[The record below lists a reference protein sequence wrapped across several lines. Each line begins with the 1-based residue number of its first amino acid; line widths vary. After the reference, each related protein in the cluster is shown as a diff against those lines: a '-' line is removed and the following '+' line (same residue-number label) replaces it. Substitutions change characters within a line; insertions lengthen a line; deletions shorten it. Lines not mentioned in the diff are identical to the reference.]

1 MSRISRRAFL
11 SSVLPA
17 AAAVQI
23 VPRHII
29 AASGQTPPSEKINV
43 AIVGVGGRG
52 WASVEGLRHENFTA
66 FCEVDLVRGEQ
77 ALRTFPNVPVYSDYR
92 RMFDEREKEI
102 DAVAVCTPDHTH
114 AVISLEAIRRGK
126 HLFCEKPLAHTV
138 HEVRTLMK
146 AAAEHDVVTQLGN
159 QGHSSGDIRR
169 FCEWVWDGA
178 IGQVHTVHAGCNNSY
193 SRINQL
199 GQLNERPP
207 VPDTLEWDLW
217 LGPVQERAYHPM
229 YVPGKW
235 RGWSAFGSGIIGDW
249 ICHVVDPV
257 FWALDLGA
265 PETVQ
270 AEVEGYD
277 PKQHGETFPGAV
289 RVTYTFGSKGPR
301 GPVTLHWYSGS
312 KRMPRP
318 DGLPEGQNVPDIGA
332 TVLGERGGIVYGSHG
347 AGGLRIFPEEQMQA
361 YKQPEPTLPRVPGHH
376 QDFLEAIRSGKKA
389 GSDFSYGG
397 PLTELALLGIIG
409 MRFPGQRLEWDSR
422 AVRFANHPEANRWL
436 QSAYREGWAV

>member
-1 MSRISRRAFL
+1 
-11 SSVLPA
+11 
-17 AAAVQI
+17 
-23 VPRHII
+23 
-29 AASGQTPPSEKINV
+29 
-43 AIVGVGGRG
+43 
-52 WASVEGLRHENFTA
+52 
-66 FCEVDLVRGEQ
+66 
-77 ALRTFPNVPVYSDYR
+77 
-92 RMFDEREKEI
+92 
-102 DAVAVCTPDHTH
+102 
-114 AVISLEAIRRGK
+114 
-126 HLFCEKPLAHTV
+126 
-138 HEVRTLMK
+138 MK

-159 QGHSSGDIRR
+159 QGHSFGDIRR

-193 SRINQL
+193 SRVGQL

-207 VPDTLEWDLW
+207 VPDTLDWDLW

-270 AEVEGYD
+270 AEVDGYD

-289 RVTYTFGSKGPR
+289 RVTYTFGSKGSR
-301 GPVTLHWYSGS
+301 GPVTLHWYSGG

-332 TVLGERGGIVYGSHG
+332 TVLGERGGIVYGSASSPRNRCRLTSSRSQRCRACRG
-347 AGGLRIFPEEQMQA
+347 ITRISWTRSEAGRRRAPILHTAGRSRNWRCWGSSGCGSPVSGSSGTAERSA
-361 YKQPEPTLPRVPGHH
+361 SRTTPRRTAGCNPPTVMAGRCNANQRSSEKVAVTSPSGSEKPRA
-376 QDFLEAIRSGKKA
+376 EA
-389 GSDFSYGG
+389 
-397 PLTELALLGIIG
+397 
-409 MRFPGQRLEWDSR
+409 QRR
-422 AVRFANHPEANRWL
+422 RGNFA
-436 QSAYREGWAV
+436 